1 MKQRLFCSIC
11 ALIFAVLAFAQ
22 DIIVTRDAKKIDAKI
37 LEVSKSEIRYKELD
51 NLEGPTFILS
61 TNDIVTIIYVNG
73 KVVLYNQNASEQ
85 RPETEEGEK
94 REKANTTLS
103 GMFGTNTGPGDDS
116 QNAHVGRG
124 AVGGNTWSL
133 SRRKIIVLPKPST
146 EFNQEGRVVVQIH
159 VNEEG
164 DVIEAECI
172 EGTSIS
178 DYQTRQCAL
187 NAAKKA
193 KFSRGEREQIG
204 TITYIFKLN

>member
-11 ALIFAVLAFAQ
+11 ALIFAAHAFAH
-22 DIIVTRDAKKIDAKI
+22 DIIVTTNAKKIDAKI

-61 TNDIVTIIYVNG
+61 TNDIVTILYANG
-73 KVVLYNQNASEQ
+73 KVVLYNQNAYEQ

-94 REKANTTLS
+94 REKANAIAS
-103 GMFGTNTGPGDDS
+103 GLFGSDTGIGNGS
-116 QNAHVGRG
+116 QYSPEGRG
-124 AVGGNTWSL
+124 AVGDNSWSL
-133 SRRKIIVLPKPST
+133 SGRKLIALPRPST

-159 VNEEG
+159 VNAAGE
-164 DVIEAECI
+164 VIEAKCV

-178 DYQTRQCAL
+178 DYQARQCAL

-204 TITYIFKLN
+204 TITYTFKLN

>member
-11 ALIFAVLAFAQ
+11 ALIFAALAFAQ
-22 DIIVTRDAKKIDAKI
+22 DIIVTTDAKKIDAKI

-51 NLEGPTFILS
+51 NLEGPTYILS
-61 TNDIVTIIYVNG
+61 TNDIVTIIYANG
-73 KVVLYNQNASEQ
+73 KVVLYNQHASER

-94 REKANTTLS
+94 REEANTMLS
-103 GMFGTNTGPGDDS
+103 GMFGTNTGHGNDS
-116 QNAHVGRG
+116 QDAHAGRG

-133 SRRKIIVLPKPST
+133 SGRKVIALPRPST
-146 EFNQEGRVVVQIH
+146 GFNQEGRVVVQIH
-159 VNEEG
+159 VNAAG

-172 EGTSIS
+172 EGTTIS

-193 KFSRGEREQIG
+193 KFSKGSHEQIG
-204 TITYIFKLN
+204 TITYMFKLN

>member
-11 ALIFAVLAFAQ
+11 ALIFAALAFAH
-22 DIIVTRDAKKIDAKI
+22 DIVVTTDAKKIDAKI

-61 TNDIVTIIYVNG
+61 TNDIVTIIYANG
-73 KVVLYNQNASEQ
+73 KVVLYNQNASEP

-94 REKANTTLS
+94 REKANAIAS
-103 GMFGTNTGPGDDS
+103 GLFSSDTGIGNGS
-116 QNAHVGRG
+116 QFSTIGRG
-124 AVGGNTWSL
+124 TVGVNSWSL
-133 SRRKIIVLPKPST
+133 SGRKLIALPRPST

-159 VNEEG
+159 VNAAG
-164 DVIEAECI
+164 DVIEAKCV

-193 KFSRGEREQIG
+193 KFSRSDHDQIG
-204 TITYIFKLN
+204 TITYTFKLN